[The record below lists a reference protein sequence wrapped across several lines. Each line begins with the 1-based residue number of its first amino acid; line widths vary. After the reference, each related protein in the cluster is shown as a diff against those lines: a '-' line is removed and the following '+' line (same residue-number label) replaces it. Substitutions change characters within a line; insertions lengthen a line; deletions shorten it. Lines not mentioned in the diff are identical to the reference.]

1 MRQKKDW
8 KAIVARFNELK
19 KVHPYDSN
27 MAIYTKLG
35 VEFSTNPDYI
45 RKKMNDTHPVLTK
58 RNGPSDRNERIKKE
72 YEEEVRKYPNKPKQE
87 IRQLLGDRYGIH
99 EVSVFRIV
107 QNK

>member
-8 KAIVARFNELK
+8 KAIVSRFNDLK
-19 KVHPYDSN
+19 KAHPYESN

-35 VEFSTNPDYI
+35 VEFGANPDYI

-58 RNGPSDRNERIKKE
+58 RDGTADRNERIRKE
-72 YEEEVRKYPNKPKQE
+72 YAEEVRKYPSKPKQE
-87 IRQLLGDRYGIH
+87 IRQWLGDRYGIH

-107 QNK
+107 QTK